1 MAKKKDDVK
10 TVKILALVFGW
21 LFFILVT
28 LIFVFYFIDKLP
40 FSGDKKDKKTPV
52 TSNQKENTQEDKT
65 EEDKTEEGSS
75 EEEPKSLYEVNA
87 NSDINKLIADYYKAV
102 AECDQDMLME
112 LCLDDTKFVDM
123 TMYETK
129 AELITDYSNICCYTV
144 KGCTEDATLVYVTS
158 NLSLVGVESKPM
170 EIKQLYVRET
180 PSGYKIDNTDLDD
193 NTEVYIEK
201 MYLEEEIQALYT
213 QVQEQIDDCIENDEN
228 FAGVYEK
235 LF

>member
-10 TVKILALVFGW
+10 TIKILALVFGW
-21 LFFILVT
+21 LFFILIL
-28 LIFVFYFIDKLP
+28 LIFVFYFADKLP
-40 FSGDKKDKKTPV
+40 FGGDKEDKKPV
-52 TSNQKENTQEDKT
+52 VSTNQTDKPQ
-65 EEDKTEEGSS
+65 EDKTEEGSS
-75 EEEPKSLYEVNA
+75 EEEPDSLYEVNA
-87 NSDINKLIADYYKAV
+87 NPDINKLIADYYEAV

-129 AELITDYSNICCYTV
+129 AELITDYTNICCYTV
-144 KGCTEDATLVYVTS
+144 EGCTEDATLVYVTS

-201 MYLEEEIQALYT
+201 MNLEEEIQALYT

-228 FAGVYEK
+228 FAGAYEK